1 MKQSAAAIIVCWS
14 SLLAFAP
21 HAFGQTREPLRP
33 LMDWERRAPDE
44 QSALPEPGNT
54 PNDSAHPPAT
64 TGRRISADEL
74 RAALQRYARE
84 PGVERVVQAALQ
96 HAPKTRADALASRAR
111 TAGWVPTVAL
121 RARRGQGV
129 DLSHALAEDALDAS
143 TDDDLTLE
151 AALTFQLDRVVFRSE
166 EVALARQSQA
176 EVDARAARARTV
188 IALYFERRRLQLERD
203 LGGSGN
209 LERAVRIAELEALLD
224 VFTNG
229 AFGRMI
235 AASRWKTA
243 GSTPAS
249 RSPSPQSST
258 SVATP

>member
-1 MKQSAAAIIVCWS
+1 MMRSISAVTVC
-14 SLLAFAP
+14 SLLWALAP
-21 HAFGQTREPLRP
+21 RALGQANEPLRP
-33 LMDWERRAPDE
+33 LVDWEPRAPDE
-44 QSALPEPGNT
+44 DAALPAPSDART
-54 PNDSAHPPAT
+54 DTQHPPAT
-64 TGRRISADEL
+64 TGRRISEGEL

-84 PGVERVVQAALQ
+84 PSVASVVQAALQ
-96 HAPKTRADALASRAR
+96 NAPKPRAEALASRAR

-129 DLSHALAEDALDAS
+129 DLSHALTEDALDAS
-143 TDDDLTLE
+143 TDNDLTLE

-166 EVALARQSQA
+166 EVALARQGLA
-176 EVDARAARARTV
+176 EADARTTRARTV

-203 LGGSGN
+203 LAGN
-209 LERAVRIAELEALLD
+209 GDPRRSIRIAELEALLD

-235 AASRWKTA
+235 AASRWTTA

-249 RSPSPQSST
+249 RSPSPQSSR
-258 SVATP
+258 SAATP